1 MKTINSVP
9 FEYDELGN
17 KKIIVPPQREENWE

>member
-1 MKTINSVP
+1 MNGVP

-17 KKIIVPPQREENWE
+17 KKIILPPEKEDTHD